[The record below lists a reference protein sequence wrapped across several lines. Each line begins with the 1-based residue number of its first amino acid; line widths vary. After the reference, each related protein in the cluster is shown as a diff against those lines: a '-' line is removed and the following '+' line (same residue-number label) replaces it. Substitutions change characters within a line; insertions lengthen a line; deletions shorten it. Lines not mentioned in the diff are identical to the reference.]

1 MIDKFEGEYAFLS
14 NFYSSPIVFN
24 AEGDTKIIAETV
36 EHYFQASKT
45 LDLKEALNILAA
57 PTPGVSKRLGRK
69 CRLRSDWEK
78 IKDAVMRDAL
88 IKKFEDAKLREKLI
102 ATGDEYLKEGNW
114 WHDNYWGSCSCD
126 RCNDHGQNRL
136 GLLLMEI
143 REKIKEGK
151 LYE

>member
-1 MIDKFEGEYAFLS
+1 MIDKFEGKYAFLS
-14 NFYSSPIVFN
+14 NFYFSPIYFKD
-24 AEGDTKIIAETV
+24 GFIAATV

-45 LDLKEALNILAA
+45 LDKNEQINIIAA
-57 PTPGVSKRLGRK
+57 TSPGLSKRLGRH
-69 CRLRSDWEK
+69 CDLRPDWET
-78 IKDAVMRDAL
+78 IKDDVMREAL
-88 IKKFEDAKLREKLI
+88 IKKFEDIELREKLI

-143 REKIKEGK
+143 REEIKEGK
-151 LYE
+151 LY